1 MALPD
6 IRIHCRKFGI
16 RRPRN
21 KYTNVTES
29 FFLLQEKK
37 EKGFKNKD
45 AQVSHDLIPGK
56 ETYHTKEF
64 DSNIY
69 KIISITFHNQK
80 IFVQK
85 KELFE
90 GRKISIRIVG
100 ALCVPCCKG

>member
-1 MALPD
+1 M
-6 IRIHCRKFGI
+6 KFI
-16 RRPRN
+16 
-21 KYTNVTES
+21 
-29 FFLLQEKK
+29 
-37 EKGFKNKD
+37 KNM
-45 AQVSHDLIPGK
+45 
-56 ETYHTKEF
+56 EF